1 MITAN
6 RIKITDI
13 IIYPV
18 AVGKKKKENLLAFV
32 RVVFNDAFL
41 VSGIRILKGKNEEPF
56 LSFPKE
62 VGDDGVG
69 KAWDIC
75 YPITAE
81 LRTYIS
87 EMVIGRW
94 EEVSKPK
101 LICSECGQVIVNKEE
116 QK

>member
-1 MITAN
+1 MSN
-6 RIKITDI
+6 GLRITDI

-18 AVGKKKKENLLAFV
+18 AGKRKKDNLLASV
-32 RVVFNDAFL
+32 RVIFNDAFL
-41 VSGIRILKGKNEEPF
+41 VNGIRILNGKFDKPF

-62 VGDDGVG
+62 VGNDGAG

-81 LRTYIS
+81 LRSYIS
-87 EMVIGRW
+87 EMVLERW
-94 EEVSKPK
+94 KMLSAPK
-101 LICSECGQVIVNKEE
+101 ICGECGQVINKEE